1 MDKIEIKHSCII
13 VNNYNLGDSFRLE
26 KFFSVWDKLTHRY
39 YPKAIKYNKSTKQLF
54 LPRGIDVSFV
64 ERCIGDNAILNKKFD
79 EYDNIDPI
87 LIKYLPKDEVQEE
100 ALKFILGY
108 GKYDFTRKKS
118 QLSLNLNPGAG
129 KTYLTIAAVSVLLI
143 RSIMITSSIDWINQW
158 KNCIL
163 EYTNISENEI
173 YLLIG
178 SGSIAR
184 LLNGM
189 NDINN
194 YKFILA
200 SHATI
205 KSFGDKYGWDK
216 VGELFKLM
224 KVGIKIYDEA
234 HLEFDNICSIDFAT
248 NTMKTLYLT
257 ATPARSDQNEN
268 VIYQTAFKNVP
279 AIDLFD
285 DEKDPRTEYVSISFS
300 SHPSPSILQ
309 NCRNAYGF
317 DRLSYINYI
326 ITSPNFYKIIYI
338 ILEIIS
344 NKGKT
349 LIYIGTNF
357 AINIIY
363 NWMVFTFPEIANQI
377 GIYTSITP
385 KAIKKQQLD
394 KSIILSTTKS
404 CGAAIDIKGLKCT
417 VVLAEP
423 FKSEVLARQTLG
435 RTRDRN
441 TMYIEVVDRGFPAI
455 TSYYRDKKKIFSVY
469 ATGMKTLRLN
479 DYDLD
484 CMYQKILD
492 KRFALLNIKNKG
504 YKQVIERVKK

>member
-1 MDKIEIKHSCII
+1 M
-13 VNNYNLGDSFRLE
+13 
-26 KFFSVWDKLTHRY
+26 
-39 YPKAIKYNKSTKQLF
+39 KSLQ
-54 LPRGIDVSFV
+54 
-64 ERCIGDNAILNKKFD
+64 
-79 EYDNIDPI
+79 
-87 LIKYLPKDEVQEE
+87 
-100 ALKFILGY
+100 FILGH
-108 GKYDFTRKKS
+108 GKYGFTRSKS

-129 KTYLTIAAVSVLLI
+129 KTYLSIAAVSIMLV
-143 RSIMITSSIDWINQW
+143 RTIMITSSIDWINQW
-158 KNCIL
+158 KKCIL
-163 EYTNISENEI
+163 EYTNIQDDEI

-189 NDINN
+189 NDIKK

-216 VGELFKLM
+216 VGDLFKLM
-224 KVGIKIYDEA
+224 KVGLKIYDEA

-257 ATPARSDQNEN
+257 ATPGRSDQNEN

-279 AIDLFD
+279 SIDLFD
-285 DEKDPRTEYVSISFS
+285 DEKDPRTEYVSISYS
-300 SHPSPSILQ
+300 SHPSVETLQ

-326 ITSPNFYKIIYI
+326 ITRPNFYKIIYI
-338 ILEIIS
+338 ILEIIK

-357 AINIIY
+357 AINVVY
-363 NWMVFTFPEIANQI
+363 NWMCFTFPELSNEI

-385 KAIKKQQLD
+385 KAIKRQQLD
-394 KSIILSTTKS
+394 KMIILSTTKS
-404 CGAAIDIKGLKCT
+404 CGAAVDIAGLKCT

-423 FKSEVLARQTLG
+423 FKSEILARQTLG
-435 RTRDRN
+435 RTRARE
-441 TMYIEVVDRGFPAI
+441 TMYIEVVDRGFPSI
-455 TSYYRDKKKIFSVY
+455 TSYYRDKKKVFAMY
-469 ATGMKTLRLN
+469 ATGMKALRLN

-484 CMYQKILD
+484 CSYQKILD
-492 KRFALLNIKNKG
+492 RRYNLLVEKSKN
-504 YKQVIERVKK
+504 YKTVIERVSKK